1 MVIQPSKQRRGLE
14 VSQMVRSPSRASLRC
29 GLFRPVPGIQ
39 LSKRCVVT
47 KARSRAPGQHSAL
60 MADTRERPN
69 SLLSQDHFRE
79 EYDSWNCD
87 HGQDRGQGEYLRG
100 VGVVLFVAD
109 RHHGSGGGS
118 RACGRDKYSLRHLKG
133 KSHQFQDEDHHQR
146 EDEQFDCRYK
156 IQPYIAEHFADVRL
170 GHGESGDHHGQRGV
184 HIRHILQGIQK
195 DCRNP
200 DLSKE

>member
-1 MVIQPSKQRRGLE
+1 MRWRRSIISGKKE
-14 VSQMVRSPSRASLRC
+14 TRSEAVQDGSQWLYSP
-29 GLFRPVPGIQ
+29 
-39 LSKRCVVT
+39 
-47 KARSRAPGQHSAL
+47 
-60 MADTRERPN
+60 
-69 SLLSQDHFRE
+69 LLQDHFRE

-200 DLSKE
+200 DLSKEQDQRDDGCYEYGG